1 MYQRRKVLRRSI
13 APLALGSVVL
23 AVLVLAV
30 LLTAPPSASALQVT
44 GLQAPESF
52 LADPSGEQYFISN
65 ANGDPDVKDNNGF
78 ITKLDRTGAVAK
90 LQFIRG
96 GEGDVVLHA
105 PKGMAIL
112 DRILYVVD
120 LDTLRGFDK
129 ATGRPVVTV
138 SFVSQPQARQ
148 GRGIAL
154 TDVVSDGKGLLYASD
169 TEADTIYRIDTARQH
184 AISILVRDASL
195 AGPRGLA
202 LHPQT
207 GRLIV
212 ASWNK
217 GKVLEV
223 SLDGKITELVSNG
236 FFSSRFHNLD
246 GVDFD
251 SWGNLYISDFTAGKV
266 WRMRP
271 DRHFDVIAEYLPS
284 PADIGVDRENHL
296 ILVPYHYG
304 NAAEMNGL
312 EAPMKPGK
320 KKRTLAD
327 YGFTGPGESKPNDG
341 TAK

>member
-1 MYQRRKVLRRSI
+1 MYRHEPLQPQWKLSWLAILTVFFWSL
-13 APLALGSVVL
+13 APLVG
-23 AVLVLAV
+23 
-30 LLTAPPSASALQVT
+30 PPSASALQVT

-78 ITKLDRTGAVAK
+78 ITRLDQTGTVTK
-90 LQFIRG
+90 LQFILG

-105 PKGMAIL
+105 PKGMAIVNQT
-112 DRILYVVD
+112 LYVAD
-120 LDTLRGFDK
+120 LDALRGFDK
-129 ATGRPVVTV
+129 QTGRPVVSV
-138 SFVSQPQARQ
+138 SFVNQPQAKQ
-148 GRGIAL
+148 GQGVAL
-154 TDVVSDGKGLLYASD
+154 ADVASDGKGLLYASD
-169 TEADTIYRIDTARQH
+169 TDTDTIYRVDTTRHH
-184 AISILVRDASL
+184 AISVFVRDASL

-202 LHPQT
+202 LHPKT
-207 GRLIV
+207 GHLIV
-212 ASWNK
+212 TSWNK
-217 GKVLEV
+217 GKILEV
-223 SLDGKITELVSNG
+223 SPDGKITELVSNG

-251 SWGNLYISDFTAGKV
+251 SWGNMYVSDFTAGKV

-312 EAPMKPGK
+312 ESPVKSGK

-327 YGFTGPGESKPNDG
+327 YGFTGPSEGKPNDG
-341 TAK
+341 KGK